1 MFGTIIALA
10 IFIVVALLGWAVA
23 ELKGKTCIY
32 EKNDEEEAVDQQLA
46 KQLHENGF
54 VELSIKDVIKSIST
68 KGFKTT

>member
-10 IFIVVALLGWAVA
+10 IFFAAALLGWAVA
-23 ELKGKTCIY
+23 ELKGKSCNY
-32 EKNDEEEAVDQQLA
+32 EKNDDEEAVDQQLA
-46 KQLHENGF
+46 EQLHKNGF

>member
-10 IFIVVALLGWAVA
+10 VFFAVALVGWALA
-23 ELKGKTCIY
+23 ELKGKTCNY
-32 EKNDEEEAVDQQLA
+32 EKNDDEKAVDQQLA
-46 KQLHENGF
+46 EQLHKNGF